1 MKKGITTRFNIF
13 ATIALWAISLLYT
26 LMTFDVG
33 NTYQTNSLIDIYIQ
47 TFTVKMVL
55 LLAMWIISACILS
68 ALFKEVWNRLISDI
82 FNLRLIGLNE
92 SYTLCVLITWL
103 LLS

>member
-13 ATIALWAISLLYT
+13 ATIALWAISLLCT

-33 NTYQTNSLIDIYIQ
+33 NTYQTNSLIDIYIH
-47 TFTVKMVL
+47 TFTVRMAL

>member
-1 MKKGITTRFNIF
+1 MKKGITTRFNIV
-13 ATIALWAISLLYT
+13 ATIALWAINLLTT

-33 NTYQTNSLIDIYIQ
+33 NTYQTNSLIDIYIH
-47 TFTVKMVL
+47 TFQVKMAL

-82 FNLRLIGLNE
+82 FNVRLIDFRE
-92 SYTLCVLITWL
+92 SYTLSILITWL
-103 LLS
+103 LLN